1 MKISNEVKI
10 GTIAIAATTI
20 LILGYN
26 FLKGKKFFSDDTLL
40 VAKYNNVQ
48 GLQPSN
54 PVMINGMQ
62 VGTVYRIIPDKY
74 MREINVELNISKNIN
89 IPKNSI
95 SLIRQNPLGTNSIDI
110 KLGDANTYLKNKDT
124 ILTETSAGL
133 FADALK
139 KVDPV
144 LFEVRKAVTTL
155 DTLVGNV
162 NNALDPRTK
171 NNLQQTIANL
181 NTMTASLVYTTA
193 SLQKILDDQNG
204 AMAKS
209 LKNIENITSNL
220 ASQNEKI
227 NSIVANFDKT
237 SKNISELDLQKTL
250 NKLDQSATDLKA
262 ITAKINSNNGS
273 LGMLLNDTKLYN
285 NLASTGNKLN
295 LLVDDIRMNP
305 KRYINISVFGKKQ
318 TAQPIMVPLPDTV
331 HAPYYVQKVKD
342 TL

>member
-10 GTIAIAATTI
+10 GTIAIVATAI

-62 VGTVYRIIPDKY
+62 VGTVYRIIPDIY

-89 IPKNSI
+89 IPTNSI
-95 SLIRQNPLGTNSIDI
+95 SLIKQNPLGTNSIDI
-110 KLGDANTYLKNKDT
+110 KLGDAQTYLKNKDT

-144 LFEVRKAVTTL
+144 LFEVRKAVTTI

-181 NTMTASLVYTTA
+181 NTMTASLVATTA
-193 SLQKILDDQNG
+193 SLQHLLNEQNG
-204 AMAKS
+204 TMAKS
-209 LKNIENITSNL
+209 MKNIESITSNL
-220 ASQNEKI
+220 AAQNAKI

-237 SKNISELDLQKTL
+237 SSNFAQIDLQKTL
-250 NKLDQSATDLKA
+250 DKLDKSAAELKQ
-262 ITAKINSNNGS
+262 ITERINSNKGS
-273 LGMLLNDTKLYN
+273 LGMLLNDTRLYN
-285 NLASTGNKLN
+285 NLASTGNKIN
-295 LLVDDIRMNP
+295 MLVDDIRMNP
-305 KRYINISVFGKKQ
+305 KRYINVSVFGRKN
-318 TAQPIMVPLPDTV
+318 TAQPIMTPLPDTI
-331 HAPYYVQKVKD
+331 HAPYYVEKVKD